1 MSTTICGYPI
11 HPACDVLPMM
21 PDAGLAEMAED
32 IRRHGQQQP
41 VVIHQGQILDG
52 RNRLRACEL
61 AGVAPEVREWS
72 GTDPIRWVL
81 SLNFHRRHLT
91 EDQRSVVGARAERLI
106 AGLEREGGDG
116 AAGEGSRAGFS
127 QSGAGPEAAG
137 AAGAAGAVDPMAQF
151 SDRAMERKARRTA
164 ASLVNVSPARIAR
177 GRKLLDEGVPELVR
191 AVERGSLSMS
201 QAARVSKLSPR
212 AQEALVAQG
221 ADAVID
227 EARRMAEA
235 GRARVPSLAR
245 ALADL
250 DARCGAWTLSRS
262 VGGEYS
268 FAGEGADGAVV
279 GAGRDARAALTEAWL
294 AACGDDSEG

>member
-1 MSTTICGYPI
+1 MATMICGYPI
-11 HPACDVLPMM
+11 HPACDMLPMM
-21 PDAGLAEMAED
+21 PDAGLEEMAED

-41 VVIHQGQILDG
+41 VVIYQGQILDG

-61 AGVAPEVREWS
+61 AGVQPEVREWS
-72 GTDPIRWVL
+72 GEDPIRWVL

-91 EDQRSVVGARAERLI
+91 EDQKSVVGARAERLI
-106 AGLEREGGDG
+106 AGLEREGGEG
-116 AAGEGSRAGFS
+116 AAGEGSRAGD
-127 QSGAGPEAAG
+127 AGSAG
-137 AAGAAGAVDPMAQF
+137 GPAVDPMAQF
-151 SDRAMERKARRTA
+151 SDRAMERKARQTA
-164 ASLVNVSPARIAR
+164 ATLVNVSPARIAR
-177 GRKLLDEGVPELVR
+177 GRKLLDEGVPELVK
-191 AVERGSLSMS
+191 AVESGSLSMS

-227 EARRMAEA
+227 ESRRMAEA
-235 GRARVPSLAR
+235 GRAKVPSLAR

-250 DARCGAWTLSRS
+250 DAQCGAWTLSRS

-294 AACGDDSEG
+294 AACGDDSQEG

>member
-1 MSTTICGYPI
+1 MATMICGYSI

-21 PDAGLAEMAED
+21 PDAALEEMAED
-32 IRRHGQQQP
+32 IRRNGQQQP
-41 VVIHQGQILDG
+41 VAIYQGQVLDG

-61 AGVAPEVREWS
+61 AGVQPEVREWT
-72 GTDPIRWVL
+72 GADPVRWVL

-91 EDQRSVVGARAERLI
+91 EDQKSVVGARAERLL
-106 AGLEREGGDG
+106 AGLARDGGDG
-116 AAGEGSRAGFS
+116 AAGEGSRAGDS
-127 QSGAGPEAAG
+127 STGQGATAA
-137 AAGAAGAVDPMAQF
+137 ADPMAQF
-151 SDRAMERKARRTA
+151 SDRAMERKARQTA
-164 ASLVNVSPARIAR
+164 ATLVNVSPARIAR
-177 GRKLLDEGVPELVR
+177 GQKLLDEGVPELVR

-221 ADAVID
+221 PDAIID
-227 EARRMAEA
+227 ESRRMAEA
-235 GRARVPSLAR
+235 KRAKVPSLAR

-250 DARCGAWTLSRS
+250 DAQCGAWTLSRS
-262 VGGEYS
+262 VGGDYS
-268 FAGEGADGAVV
+268 FDGEGPEGAVV